1 MSSENTPPLVRNSRS
16 LLRWSIAM
24 SSDEHTFWIFFAWAG
39 GRSYRFLSTGSP
51 GWILFCTPSRPAIS
65 MAAKARYGFA
75 VGSGKRT
82 STRRALALLTYGM
95 RHAAERLRAEY
106 ARLIGASKPG
116 TRRLYELVPGLVMA
130 LSALA
135 CLMMPPM

>member
-1 MSSENTPPLVRNSRS
+1 GACSSEAHTCGTF
-16 LLRWSIAM
+16 AA
-24 SSDEHTFWIFFAWAG
+24 SSG
-39 GRSYRFLSTGSP
+39 GRWYMSLSTGSP

-65 MAAKARYGFA
+65 IAAKARYAFA

-82 STRRALALLTYGM
+82 STRRPFALDTYGI
-95 RHAAERLRAEY
+95 RQAADRLRAEY

-116 TRRLYELVPGLVMA
+116 TSRLYELVPGLVIA
-130 LSALA
+130 FSARA

>member
-1 MSSENTPPLVRNSRS
+1 MSSENTPPRVRNSWS
-16 LLRWSIAM
+16 LSRCSSAI
-24 SSDEHTFWIFFAWAG
+24 SSDEHTFGTFFACDG

-65 MAAKARYGFA
+65 IAEKARYGLV

-82 STRRALALLTYGM
+82 STRRDFGLATYGM

-116 TRRLYELVPGLVMA
+116 TSRL
-130 LSALA
+130 
-135 CLMMPPM
+135 

>member
-16 LLRWSIAM
+16 LFRWSIAM
-24 SSDEHTFWIFFAWAG
+24 SSEEHTFWIFFACAG

-65 MAAKARYGFA
+65 IAAKARYEFA

-82 STRRALALLTYGM
+82 STRRAFGLVTSGM
-95 RHAAERLRAEY
+95 RHAAERLRDEY
-106 ARLIGASKPG
+106 ARLIGASNPG
-116 TRRLYELVPGLVMA
+116 TRRLYELVPGLVIA
-130 LSALA
+130 FSAFA
-135 CLMMPPM
+135 CLMMLPM